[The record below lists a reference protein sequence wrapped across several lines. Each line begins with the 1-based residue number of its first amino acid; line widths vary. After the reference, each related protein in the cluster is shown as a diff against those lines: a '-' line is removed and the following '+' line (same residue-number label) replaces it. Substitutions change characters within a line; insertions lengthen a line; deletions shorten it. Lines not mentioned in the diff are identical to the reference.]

1 MSAVLR
7 ARKYARCV
15 VRFSDRELWAP
26 EQAACEVQRRAAA
39 AAAADRAAMVSEDQC
54 ESESSVA
61 VISLLAA

>member
-1 MSAVLR
+1 MSAELR

-39 AAAADRAAMVSEDQC
+39 ADRAAMVSEDQR

>member
-39 AAAADRAAMVSEDQC
+39 AADRVAMVSEDQC

>member
-1 MSAVLR
+1 MSAVSR

-26 EQAACEVQRRAAA
+26 VQAACEVQRRAAA
-39 AAAADRAAMVSEDQC
+39 DRAAMVSEDDPC
-54 ESESSVA
+54 GSSVA